1 MSSANELPSSP
12 SQKREQKKEQIN
24 GLLEKQLSKRSQSPA
39 GAELELGTLR
49 LDPTVMVGAPGLRA
63 AVAQVRLLERKPSSR
78 PVTPTSN
85 TSSTDTPTPS
95 EQNDIEEDLLDVED
109 DAQGFEPESSS
120 KPATLKRTFD
130 LLVAAA
136 TQRNPTQFQLPGE
149 LNCTTP
155 LPGKKSDQRPLKH
168 THRDQLTPDS
178 FSPDNVNISGRF
190 HLRGG
195 YCLE

>member
-1 MSSANELPSSP
+1 M
-12 SQKREQKKEQIN
+12 N

-49 LDPTVMVGAPGLRA
+49 LDPTVMVGAPGLRV

-85 TSSTDTPTPS
+85 ASSTDTPTPS

-109 DAQGFEPESSS
+109 DAQGFEPEGAST
-120 KPATLKRTFD
+120 PASLKRTFD

-155 LPGKKSDQRPLKH
+155 LPGKALEPYI
-168 THRDQLTPDS
+168 T
-178 FSPDNVNISGRF
+178 
-190 HLRGG
+190 GG
-195 YCLE
+195 